1 LSRRSL
7 ILALAALGVVALAAW
22 VMFPTGY
29 RISASDAPFDQA
41 LARAVVRGGT
51 VDLRALEPGGWTQVC
66 GVGEGSPL
74 DKLRDAGLPT
84 APAAGE
90 TDLTEFF
97 DDGSASFL
105 DQASN
110 AFVFVTKD
118 GAEVRPVSKLHIL
131 SGGALDVCVDRAD
144 AILARDADGWRLGP
158 SR

>member
-1 LSRRSL
+1 M
-7 ILALAALGVVALAAW
+7 AAW
-22 VMFPTGY
+22 AMFPTGY

-41 LARAVVRGGT
+41 LARAVDRGGA

-74 DKLRDAGLPT
+74 DRLKDAGLPT
-84 APAAGE
+84 TPVAGE

-118 GAEVRPVSKLHIL
+118 GAEVRPTSTLHIL
-131 SGGALDVCVDRAD
+131 SGGALDACVDRGE
-144 AILARDADGWRLGP
+144 AILTRDTDGWRLGP
-158 SR
+158 PR